1 VSAVTSRLQTLRRP
15 QAVDRKPSRW
25 VAWIRPVALYLISIA
40 VALFLVAMLVL
51 AAGHSPW
58 SVFNAIYTGSV
69 SSAGT
74 IGQTLDA
81 SVPVLLVALGTL
93 IAVRAGMFNI
103 GQTGQLIVGAMAAA
117 FITLKWHG
125 PGPLVLL
132 VALVCALLGGAVWA
146 GISAMLRIWRNID
159 VVISTLLLT
168 YVAIQILAY
177 MVSNQSLL
185 QEPTPPGGE
194 AGGLPQSAILPG
206 NVRLPHPGHYPSFGL
221 SSGLFIA
228 LGALLIFGVL
238 LSRSRWGMRLRMVG
252 ANSIA
257 SRRFGVRVAAMAG
270 GALIISGAFAGL
282 AGGVLLTGSV
292 FQIQPGFDN
301 NFGNDGLLAA
311 LVCRGQV
318 WALLPVSI
326 VFAIIRT
333 GGNYL
338 LSTGVPNYLG
348 QVLEGLLVL
357 AIVFPPVYL
366 ERREWASR
374 FRAARAAVLRPE
386 GGPLTKELQTQ

>member
-1 VSAVTSRLQTLRRP
+1 MNAVTSRISTLRRP
-15 QAVDRKPSRW
+15 SEVDGKPSPG
-25 VAWIRPVALYLISIA
+25 VAWIRPVGLYVASVA

-51 AAGHSPW
+51 AVGHSPW
-58 SVFNAIYTGSV
+58 SVFSALYTGSV
-69 SSAGT
+69 SNAGT

-81 SVPVLLVALGTL
+81 SIPVLLVALGML
-93 IAVRAGMFNI
+93 VAVRAGMFNI
-103 GQTGQLIVGAMAAA
+103 GQTGQLIMGGMAAA
-117 FITLKWHG
+117 FIALKLHG

-132 VALVCALLGGAVWA
+132 LALVCSILGGAVWA
-146 GISAMLRIWRNID
+146 GICAVLRIWRNID

-177 MVSNQSLL
+177 VVSTQSLL

-194 AGGLPQSAILPG
+194 AGGLPQSALLPG
-206 NVRLPHPGHYPSFGL
+206 NVRLPHPGQYPSFGV
-221 SSGLFIA
+221 SSGILISV
-228 LGALLIFGVL
+228 GALVVFGVL

-252 ANSIA
+252 ANPVA
-257 SRRFGVRVAAMAG
+257 SRRFGVRVAGIAG

-282 AGGVLLTGSV
+282 AGGVLLTGSA

-311 LVCRGQV
+311 LVCRGQA

-326 VFAIIRT
+326 LFAIIRT

-357 AIVFPPVYL
+357 AIVFPPVFL
-366 ERREWASR
+366 ERREWSAR
-374 FRAARAAVLRPE
+374 LRAARAAVLRTE
-386 GGPLTKELQTQ
+386 AGT

>member
-1 VSAVTSRLQTLRRP
+1 
-15 QAVDRKPSRW
+15 VDAKPSRYIE
-25 VAWIRPVALYLISIA
+25 WIRLIALYLISVG

-51 AAGHSPW
+51 AVGHSPG
-58 SVFNAIYTGSV
+58 SVFSALYTGSV
-69 SSAGT
+69 STAGA

-81 SVPVLLVALGTL
+81 SIPVLLVALGTL
-93 IAVRAGMFNI
+93 ISVRAGMFNI
-103 GQTGQLIVGAMAAA
+103 GQTGQLTVGAMAAA
-117 FITLKWHG
+117 FIALKLHG
-125 PGPLVLL
+125 PGPLVLVL
-132 VALVCALLGGAVWA
+132 ALVCAVLGGAVWA

-168 YVAIQILAY
+168 YIAIQLLAY
-177 MVSNQSLL
+177 VVSTQSLL

-194 AGGLPQSAILPG
+194 AGGLPQSALLPA
-206 NVRLPHPGHYPSFGL
+206 NVRLPHPGQYPSFGV
-221 SSGLFIA
+221 SSGIFIS

-257 SRRFGVRVAAMAG
+257 SRRFGVRVAGIAG

-282 AGGVLLTGSV
+282 AGGVLLTGNV
-292 FQIQPGFDN
+292 FRIQPGFDN

-326 VFAIIRT
+326 LFAIIRT

-374 FRAARAAVLRPE
+374 LRAARAAVLRPE
-386 GGPLTKELQTQ
+386 VGPGAKELATQ